1 MLDTPPQRG
10 LGRSVGAVCA
20 GLVVIVVLSTAID
33 AVLHGTG
40 VYPPAGQPMSNPLW
54 LLATAYR
61 LVISVLGC
69 YLAARLAPGRPM
81 AHALALGI
89 VGVLIS
95 GAGAIYAWDKGPGF
109 GPRWYPLGLVVTALP
124 TAWLG
129 GWLYLQRA
137 AGRRG

>member
-1 MLDTPPQRG
+1 MLETPPQGRPI
-10 LGRSVGAVCA
+10 RSVGAVFA
-20 GLVVIVVLSTAID
+20 GLLVIVVASTAID
-33 AVLHGTG
+33 AVLHGTS
-40 VYPPAGQPMSNPLW
+40 VYPPPGQPMSDGLW

-61 LVISVLGC
+61 LVISVFGC

-89 VGVLIS
+89 IGVLIS

-129 GWLYLQRA
+129 GWLYLRRRA
-137 AGRRG
+137 KR